1 MINSK
6 RVLALVTARTG
17 SKGLPG
23 KNLRPMCGKPL
34 IGWTIEQGLA
44 SRYIDKL
51 VVSTDA
57 EEIAEVARACGASV
71 PFLRPS
77 ELASDEASSM
87 DVILHTLDFLERN
100 GEYYD
105 MLVLLEPTSPL
116 RETEDVDSAIE
127 LCAGQLGLASVVSVA
142 KAEVSHPSFLFQLRK
157 GFLAPISGTQ
167 PNGLRRQD
175 LVEDYYYLE
184 GSVYVSPVSMLRR
197 EKSFYHRATVPWI
210 VSRYKA
216 IEIDELAD
224 FIMAEALMA
233 ARMDRRLV

>member
-6 RVLALVTARTG
+6 RVLALVTARAG

-34 IGWTIEQGLA
+34 IAWTIEQGLA

-51 VVSTDA
+51 VVSTDG
-57 EEIAEVARACGASV
+57 EEIAQVARAYGASV
-71 PFLRPS
+71 PFLRPP
-77 ELASDEASSM
+77 ELASDDASSM
-87 DVILHTLDFLERN
+87 DVILHALDILEKSE
-100 GEYYD
+100 EYYD
-105 MLVLLEPTSPL
+105 LLVLLEPTSPL
-116 RETEDVDSAIE
+116 RDTADIDGAIE
-127 LCAGQLGLASVVSVA
+127 LCDGRQGLASVVGVA
-142 KAEVSHPSFLFQLRK
+142 KAEVCHPAFLFQQRK
-157 GFLAPISGTQ
+157 GFLEPISGAQ
-167 PNGLRRQD
+167 PTGLRRQD
-175 LVEDYYYLE
+175 LVEDYYFLE
-184 GSVYVSPVSMLRR
+184 GSVYISPVPMLRR

-233 ARMDRRLV
+233 ARMDRRLI